1 MALELQNSRGF
12 PSSGRDMRHQL
23 SPRKIYI
30 AALLASVLFVA
41 PLASVATPVSY
52 QIEFAIDTIDGATD
66 PGQCPPGDPN
76 GPGGFNCSV
85 AVGDSWFGEFTI
97 DDALLA
103 DDGENLGAI
112 VYDFVIEIAGILWD
126 FLAPDPDS
134 AFYGFRGPDGLGS
147 ASPGFDVVDG
157 EIVNLRGGV
166 YGLADVPYVD
176 FSPLGPY
183 GGLNRFGTGDGRTF
197 AYGDMFVTRV
207 TEPATWALVVAGLGA
222 LIAARRRP
230 ARARTRTMSS

>member
-1 MALELQNSRGF
+1 
-12 PSSGRDMRHQL
+12 MRHQL
-23 SPRKIYI
+23 FLRNVRFV
-30 AALLASVLFVA
+30 ALLGSVILLAPVASF
-41 PLASVATPVSY
+41 ATPVSY
-52 QIEFAIDTIDGATD
+52 EMEFTIDTIDGATD

-103 DDGENLGAI
+103 EDGENLGAM
-112 VYDFVIEIAGILWD
+112 VYDFFIEIAGIVWD

-147 ASPGFDVVDG
+147 ESPGFDVADG
-157 EIVNLRGGV
+157 EVVNLRGGV
-166 YGLADVPYVD
+166 YGISDTPYVD

-183 GGLNRFGTGDGRTF
+183 GGLNRFGAGDGRTW
-197 AYGDMFVTRV
+197 AYGDMYLTRV
-207 TEPATWALVVAGLGA
+207 PEPATWALVLAGL
-222 LIAARRRP
+222 AAMLATRRLRAP
-230 ARARTRTMSS
+230 RARATVS